1 MVSVELEALAEETGG
16 ELIGESVPL
25 GKLVVDSRQVGEGD
39 LFAAITGMR
48 VDGHSFAPNA
58 LRAGA
63 AALLTERKLDGLMPQ
78 LVVGDIT
85 AASGRFG
92 KLKRR
97 AFHGTI
103 VAITGSAGKTTTKNL
118 LSAAL
123 TPAGSVHATA
133 GNQNNELGVP
143 MTLAGLSSA
152 HQFGVVEMGAGRPRD
167 IAYLCELARPD
178 VAVCLNA
185 SAAHLANYDNVAA
198 IACSKGEIFEG
209 LGAAGL
215 AVLNADEVW
224 LSQWQQ
230 QASKA
235 RQITFGLAESAD
247 YRAVNIERDGV
258 HGTRFSLRGP
268 MGELSVTLRLAG
280 DQHVSN
286 ALASLAVA
294 IELGVDPA
302 EAANAV
308 ARVAP
313 GTGRGSVSAR
323 PRAGHV
329 VDDSYNANPAA
340 VRAAI
345 DVLAREPG
353 YRVLVLGSMLEL
365 GEMTAALHYEVGAYA
380 AASGIDRLIAV
391 GVEAMPAAEA
401 FGAGAL
407 YFPDQ
412 TAMQAA
418 FPSMPVDHVI
428 WVKGSRAV
436 GLESTV
442 AWLLASEEVS
452 PC

>member
-1 MVSVELEALAEETGG
+1 M
-16 ELIGESVPL
+16 
-25 GKLVVDSRQVGEGD
+25 GD
-39 LFAAITGMR
+39 LFAAINGAK

-78 LVVGDIT
+78 LVVEDVT
-85 AASGRFG
+85 SASGRFG
-92 KLKRR
+92 YLKRK
-97 AFHGTI
+97 AFQGAI

-123 TPAGSVHATA
+123 APAGAVHATA

-152 HQFGVVEMGAGRPRD
+152 HQYGVIEMGAGRPGD
-167 IAYLCELARPD
+167 IAYLCELARPN

-185 SAAHLANYDNVAA
+185 SAAHLANYDSVAA
-198 IACSKGEIFEG
+198 IASTKGEIFEG
-209 LGAAGL
+209 LGAAEL
-215 AVLNADEVW
+215 AVLNADEAW
-224 LSQWQQ
+224 LPQWQR
-230 QASKA
+230 QASNA

-258 HGTRFSLRGP
+258 QGTRFVLHGP
-268 MGELSVTLRLAG
+268 MGQLSVTLRLAG
-280 DQHVSN
+280 DQHISN

-302 EAANAV
+302 AAANAV
-308 ARVAP
+308 AEVTP
-313 GTGRGSVSAR
+313 GAGRGLVSAR
-323 PRAGHV
+323 PQTGRV

-353 YRVLVLGSMLEL
+353 HRVLLLGSMLEL
-365 GEMTAALHYEVGAYA
+365 GDTTAALHHEIGTYA
-380 AASGIDRLIAV
+380 AASGIDQLITV
-391 GVEAMPAAEA
+391 GVEATLAADA
-401 FGAGAL
+401 FGAAAL
-407 YFPDQ
+407 CFSDQ
-412 TAMQAA
+412 KALRAA
-418 FPSMPVDHVI
+418 FPSMPADHVI
-428 WVKGSRAV
+428 WVKGSRAT

-442 AWLLASEEVS
+442 AWLLASQEV
-452 PC
+452 PQC